1 MAISRDSV
9 MTLDKVG
16 DRVRLLTGIQ
26 AVEIDDSDLSVL
38 MTMAI
43 EWLEEQESTTY
54 TVNTNDLQDQ
64 AVTYYTCY
72 LISLA
77 QNGVGIEN
85 IKIGEIFIGYGDVSD
100 DPYGQYLNMAND
112 ALLAKN
118 ALSIKMTDY
127 NADSVMGDVNWKKNI
142 DGSESTLNIRQ
153 KPRNI
158 N

>member
-1 MAISRDSV
+1 

-26 AVEIDDSDLSVL
+26 STEIDDSDLSIL
-38 MTMAI
+38 MSMAI

-72 LISLA
+72 IASLA
-77 QNGVGIEN
+77 QNGVGVKN
-85 IKIGEIFIGYGDVSD
+85 LKIGDIFLSYSDD
-100 DPYGQYLNMAND
+100 DPYSKYLDMAND

-127 NADSVMGDVNWKKNI
+127 NADPVMGDVNWKKNI

>member
-26 AVEIDDSDLSVL
+26 STEIDDSDLSIL
-38 MTMAI
+38 MSMAI

-72 LISLA
+72 IASLA
-77 QNGVGIEN
+77 QNGVGVKN
-85 IKIGEIFIGYGDVSD
+85 LKIGDIFLSYSDD
-100 DPYGQYLNMAND
+100 DPYSKYLEMAND

-127 NADSVMGDVNWKKNI
+127 NADPVMGDVNWKKNI

>member
-1 MAISRDSV
+1 MADIDRDSV
-9 MTLDKVG
+9 MTLNKIG

-26 AVEIDDSDLSVL
+26 ATEMDNSDLSIL

-54 TVNTNDLQDQ
+54 VVNTNDLQDQ

-72 LISLA
+72 VASLA
-77 QNGVGIEN
+77 QNGVGVKN
-85 IKIGEIFIGYGDVSD
+85 LKIGDIFLSYSDD
-100 DPYGQYLNMAND
+100 DPYSKYLEMAND

-118 ALSIKMTDY
+118 ALSIKMTEY
-127 NADSVMGDVNWKKNI
+127 NADPVMGDVNWKKNI
-142 DGSESTLNIRQ
+142 DGSDSTLNIRQ

-158 N
+158 S

>member
-16 DRVRLLTGIQ
+16 NRVRLLTGIQ
-26 AVEIDDSDLSVL
+26 ATEIDDSDLSIL

-43 EWLEEQESTTY
+43 EWLEEQESATY

-72 LISLA
+72 LASMA

-85 IKIGEIFIGYGDVSD
+85 LKIGEIFISYGDD
-100 DPYGQYLNMAND
+100 DPYAKYLDMAND
-112 ALLAKN
+112 ALLQKN
-118 ALSIKMTDY
+118 ALSIKMTEY
-127 NADSVMGDVNWKKNI
+127 NADPDMGDVNWKKNI
-142 DGSESTLNIRQ
+142 DGSDSTLNIRQ
-153 KPRNI
+153 RPRNI
-158 N
+158 S

>member
-26 AVEIDDSDLSVL
+26 AIEIDDSDLSVL

-43 EWLEEQESTTY
+43 EWVEEQESTTY

-72 LISLA
+72 LASLA

-85 IKIGEIFIGYGDVSD
+85 LKIGEIFIGYGDD
-100 DPYGQYLNMAND
+100 DPYGKYLDMAND
-112 ALLAKN
+112 ALLQKN

-127 NADSVMGDVNWKKNI
+127 NADPIMGDVNWKKNI
-142 DGSESTLNIRQ
+142 DGSDSTLNIRQ